1 MKSLVIIVAL
11 LCVKTFCMMRIG
23 KPAPLVRTAKIDGTL
38 CQPQSVSDIP
48 HMNQQDILKMC
59 KSYSKSEKR
68 LILIGK
74 HRIPVSQKELGHIYM
89 SILALPVDLKSSHV
103 PLNPFGKD
111 NNEEEKKEIDAAL
124 LLLAAERRD
133 EIWMVISEDVK
144 EIEDAYGHI
153 PNLNF
158 AGHGGIQ
165 FSKKNTAYVELPD
178 ASRIEGIEAEANRIV
193 QGKAKFK
200 LITSSGF

>member
-1 MKSLVIIVAL
+1 
-11 LCVKTFCMMRIG
+11 MRIG
-23 KPAPLVRTAKIDGTL
+23 KPASLVRTAKIDGPL

-74 HRIPVSQKELGHIYM
+74 HRIP
-89 SILALPVDLKSSHV
+89 
-103 PLNPFGKD
+103 D

-193 QGKAKFK
+193 QELNNPLTGKPSKGRIPFF
-200 LITSSGF
+200 LLGS